1 MNKTIFLTTDSS
13 LCSRILSAFFCLA
26 FLPALILPAAG
37 QSSAW
42 ELPEH
47 KERINAFSVGIGKS
61 SERETYISELSY
73 SGLIGSLQWDSWKGA
88 APDGNLGYGRTHSS
102 VLFGNLESPR
112 GSRMLYASVD
122 YFYSREWSVVHT
134 EVSDLLLGPSAMFK
148 LCGLYDMSNSNNTAT
163 GDGYLSLGLCV
174 DYIGR
179 FKIRDY
185 PLAVQVN
192 MFSPL
197 IGIAPAPNF
206 DQPYWFVYK
215 YNQYASLIHFA
226 WVGNCFGLNG
236 QVNVI
241 CPLLDGSLRLGC
253 SVDYLG
259 NKLGGHLT
267 MLDDTWFSIGYV
279 HRLTKKK

>member
-1 MNKTIFLTTDSS
+1 MKKTIYLTTDSS
-13 LCSRILSAFFCLA
+13 LCSKILSVVFCLA
-26 FLPALILPAAG
+26 FLPALVLPAAG

-42 ELPEH
+42 ELPEY
-47 KERINAFSVGIGKS
+47 KEKIKALSVGIGNTKA
-61 SERETYISELSY
+61 RETYISELSY
-73 SGLIGSLQWDSWKGA
+73 SGLAGSLQNDSWRGSASAGKS
-88 APDGNLGYGRTHSS
+88 GYGRTHTSA
-102 VLFGNLESPR
+102 LFGYLESKR
-112 GSRMLYASVD
+112 GGIMLYASVD

-134 EVSDLLLGPSAMFK
+134 KSSDLLLGPSAMFK
-148 LCGLYDMSNSNNTAT
+148 LCGLYDLSNSNNTAT

-179 FKIRDY
+179 FKIRNY

-226 WVGNCFGLNG
+226 WLGNCIGLNG
-236 QVNVI
+236 QANVI
-241 CPLLDGSLRLGC
+241 CPLRNGSLRLGY
-253 SVDYLG
+253 SVDFLG

-267 MLDDTWFSIGYV
+267 RLNDSMFSIGYV
-279 HRLTKKK
+279 HRLTKKN